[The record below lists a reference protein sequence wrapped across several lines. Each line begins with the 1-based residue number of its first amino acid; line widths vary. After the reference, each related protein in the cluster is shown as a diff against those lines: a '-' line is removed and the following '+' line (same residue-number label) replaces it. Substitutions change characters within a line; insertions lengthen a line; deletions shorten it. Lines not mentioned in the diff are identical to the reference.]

1 MEENCR
7 DPKCESAG
15 TNHFHIE
22 FHPEEVERMK
32 AFVQARDLQH
42 MGAEVERTRTVN
54 IHDHADLL
62 DHLKSDNGHIMG
74 RHAEWRNTHEDDH
87 IPGVRP
93 KDWEDREMTHQEL
106 IALHHHDHSKYDDE
120 PHTTLNGEHFHH

>member
-1 MEENCR
+1 MEENCK

-22 FHPEEVERMK
+22 FSPEEVERMK

-42 MGAEVERTRTVN
+42 MGAEVERTRTVD

-62 DHLKSDNGHIMG
+62 DHLKSDNGHMMG
-74 RHAEWRNTHEDDH
+74 RHAEWRNSHEDDH

-93 KDWEDREMTHQEL
+93 KGGDDREMTHQEL
-106 IALHHHDHSKYDDE
+106 IALHHHDHNKYTDE
-120 PHTTLNGEHFHH
+120 PHTTLDGEHFHH

>member
-1 MEENCR
+1 MEENCK
-7 DPKCESAG
+7 DPGCKSAG
-15 TNHFHIE
+15 TEHFHLQ

-32 AFVQARDLQH
+32 AWHNAVQLQH
-42 MGAEVERTRTVN
+42 MGSEVERTRAVN

-74 RHAEWRNTHEDDH
+74 RHAEWRNTHDSDH

-93 KDWEDREMTHQEL
+93 KDWEDRQMTHQEL
-106 IALHHHDHSKYDDE
+106 IALHHHDHAQYTDMD
-120 PHTTLNGEHFHH
+120 HTTLNGEHFHH

>member
-1 MEENCR
+1 MEENCK
-7 DPKCESAG
+7 DPGCSSAG
-15 TNHFHIE
+15 TNHYHLE
-22 FHPEEVERMK
+22 FSPEETERMK

-93 KDWEDREMTHQEL
+93 KDWDDRQMSHQEL
-106 IALHHHDHSKYDDE
+106 IALHHHDHSKYDE